1 MRKLLILLALG
12 TVLAGIGASFAFA
25 ASSVKIHDNS
35 FSKGTV
41 TIHKGQSVTW
51 TWSGTHNRHNVTAI
65 KGGSFHSKTQKKG
78 SYSHKFGKRG
88 TYTIICTVHSA
99 VMRMKV
105 KVL

>member
-12 TVLAGIGASFAFA
+12 AVLAGVGASFALA
-25 ASSVKIHDNS
+25 ASSVSIHDNS

-41 TIHKGQSVTW
+41 TIKKGQSVTW
-51 TWSGTHNRHNVTAI
+51 KWSGTRNRHNVTAI

-78 SYSHKFGKRG
+78 SYSHKFTRRG
-88 TYTIICTVHSA
+88 TYTLICTVHAS

>member
-1 MRKLLILLALG
+1 MRRLLILLALG
-12 TVLAGIGASFAFA
+12 AVLAGVGASFAFA
-25 ASSVKIHDNS
+25 ASSVSIHDNS

-41 TIHKGQSVTW
+41 TIHKGGSVTW
-51 TWSGTHNRHNVTAI
+51 KWSGTRNRHNVTAI

-78 SYSHKFGKRG
+78 SYTHAFTRRG
-88 TYTIICTVHSA
+88 TYTIICTVHSS

>member
-12 TVLAGIGASFAFA
+12 AILAAVGASFAFA
-25 ASSVKIHDNS
+25 ASSVSVQDNS

-41 TIHKGQSVTW
+41 TIKKGGSVTW
-51 TWSGTHNRHNVTAI
+51 RWSGTSNRHNVTAI

-78 SYSHKFGKRG
+78 SYTHSFNKRG
-88 TYTIICTVHSA
+88 TYTIICTVHSR

>member
-1 MRKLLILLALG
+1 MRRLLILLALG
-12 TVLAGIGASFAFA
+12 AVLAGVGASFAFA
-25 ASSVKIHDNS
+25 ASSVSVRDNS

-41 TIHKGQSVTW
+41 SIKKGGSVTW
-51 TWSGTHNRHNVTAI
+51 KWSGTSNRHNVTAI

-78 SYSHKFGKRG
+78 SYTHKFTRRG
-88 TYTIICTVHSA
+88 TYTIICTLHSS